1 MPALVDERIAAVL
14 RQVAELPESFPIEGS
29 QELKADLGIDSLKMI
44 DVIIQVEGE
53 LGIEMGD
60 DFSREL
66 LTVADLERYASEL
79 AAG

>member
-14 RQVAELPESFPIEGS
+14 RQVAELPDSFRIEGS

-60 DFSREL
+60 DFSRDL

>member
-1 MPALVDERIAAVL
+1 MVDERIAAVL
-14 RQVAELPESFPIEGS
+14 RQVAELPDSFRIEGS

-60 DFSREL
+60 DFSRDL

>member
-14 RQVAELPESFPIEGS
+14 RQVAELPDSFRIEGP

-60 DFSREL
+60 DFSRDL

>member
-1 MPALVDERIAAVL
+1 MPEIVDDRIAEVL
-14 RQVAELPESFPIEGS
+14 RRVAELPDSFEIKGS
-29 QELKADLGIDSLKMI
+29 QELKADLAIDSLKMI

-66 LTVADLERYASEL
+66 LTVTDLQHHAERL